1 MCVCVCVCGGGHANK
16 FMSTYWEMGILDP
29 FQRYKI
35 ECFGKKIIWF
45 IFFENKN
52 KMQDPALHLILEDFY
67 KFKNCVKNNLKMNYV
82 EFRIHVQT
90 DHLCFYKNFTKQ
102 TFTFSSSKV
111 VYFKKHL
118 ALQKKVSTSIP
129 LQPDNLSL

>member
-1 MCVCVCVCGGGHANK
+1 
-16 FMSTYWEMGILDP
+16 
-29 FQRYKI
+29 
-35 ECFGKKIIWF
+35 
-45 IFFENKN
+45 
-52 KMQDPALHLILEDFY
+52 
-67 KFKNCVKNNLKMNYV
+67 MNYV

-129 LQPDNLSL
+129 LQPDHLSL